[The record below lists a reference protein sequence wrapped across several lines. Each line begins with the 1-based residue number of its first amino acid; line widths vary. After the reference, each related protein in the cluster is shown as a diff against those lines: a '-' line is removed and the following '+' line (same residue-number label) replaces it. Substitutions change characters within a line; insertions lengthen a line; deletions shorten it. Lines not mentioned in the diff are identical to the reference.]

1 MIRLTDGKTILVAVA
16 PAIPNAAAMTM
27 TEESGNKPSSAVTS
41 IPVIVIMDK
50 DNETICSLLMDE
62 ETIDK
67 LIGILR
73 VMKRITPVVEQAIS
87 EELDKVMVKS
97 NG

>member
-16 PAIPNAAAMTM
+16 PAIPNDAAMTM
-27 TEESGNKPSSAVTS
+27 TEESGNRPSSAVTS
-41 IPVIVIMDK
+41 MPVIVIMDHN
-50 DNETICSLLMDE
+50 NEAMCSLLMDDD
-62 ETIDK
+62 TVDK

-87 EELDKVMVKS
+87 EELDKATVKR

>member
-27 TEESGNKPSSAVTS
+27 TEESGSKPSSVVTS

-50 DNETICSLLMDE
+50 NSEAICSMLMDE
-62 ETIDK
+62 ESVDK

-87 EELDKVMVKS
+87 EELDKVTVKS